1 MPRDSSLVPV
11 FIPLKV
17 RSAYSLAESTVR
29 LYDLLAKCQEMA
41 VPAVA
46 VTDHH
51 NLFGALEFALNAA
64 KAGIQ
69 PIIGCALSIQTPDVP
84 VKAGEHLPQLFVY
97 VQNETGYLHLSKLL
111 SQSYITRD
119 SAETPH
125 ITLEQLKHNTEGL
138 LAATG
143 SLTTTTG
150 KILSAGQHERAFT
163 HIKILQD
170 LFPERLY
177 IEIARQDS
185 ARETANEAVL
195 LEAAHTL
202 NLPLLAAQDVFFL
215 EKELHGAH
223 DILLGIGDSTTV
235 SNPDRRQSNPQ
246 HYFKHPAELQK
257 LFADIPE
264 ALNNTVHLAQ
274 RCAFM
279 PEPRKPILPR
289 FSDDEAESLKTQAS
303 QGLNK
308 RLAHYKTLNREIAPE
323 PYQQRLDYELNI
335 IISMGFAGY
344 FLIVADFIGWSKQQG
359 IPVGPGRGSG
369 AGSVVAWVLSIT
381 DLDPLDLNLLFER
394 FLNPERVSMPDFD
407 IDFCQD
413 RRDEVIAYVQQKYG
427 ADKVAQIITFGKLQA
442 RAVLRDVG
450 RVLELPY
457 GQVDR
462 ICKLVPNNP
471 ANPMTLQEA
480 IDFEPQLRAIQ
491 QEEETSSLMD
501 ISLQLEGLYRHAS
514 THAAGVVIG
523 DRPLEQLV
531 PLYRD
536 VRSPMPAT
544 QFNMKYAE
552 TAGLVK
558 FDFLGLKT
566 LTVMQKACALIKERC
581 AVEVD
586 LLSLPM
592 DDKKTYALLS
602 SGETMG
608 VFQLE
613 SAGMRDVLRKLKP
626 DRFADIIA
634 LVALYRPGPMDNIPR
649 YIACKHDLE
658 QPDYLHPTL
667 QPILQETFGVMI
679 YQEQV
684 MQIAQVLAGYSL
696 GAADLLRRAMGKK
709 IKEEMDAQRALF
721 VDGATAKGVEKNT
734 ASFIFEQV
742 AKFAGY
748 GFNKSHAAAYALIA
762 YQTAWLKAN
771 YPAEFLAATMTYE
784 LGNTDK
790 LGLFRQEALRMN
802 LSVLPP
808 DVNTSKRYFA
818 VENDGK
824 ALRYALTA
832 IKGIGEAP
840 VLELVTEREKNGAYT
855 GLYDFTK
862 RLAGRGLNKRFL
874 ENMCYAGAFDSL
886 HKSRAAVFANIE
898 TAVASGASSKADDDS
913 GQESLFGITSLAP
926 AVAHKFIDYPEWSPL
941 EKLGNEFTA
950 LGLYLSAHPMDSY
963 QLALDKMKVTLAKDV
978 SEIVSSKGA
987 QRLTMAG
994 IVTAKKER
1002 KSAKGNRF
1010 AFVQFSDASGVFE
1023 VMMFS
1028 EVLAVSRELL
1038 EQNVPLLVS
1047 VDATEEGE
1055 GYRLLAQMIR
1065 PLDGVAA
1072 DVGLGLELTINEEKT
1087 LAVLHDILKQ
1097 EPRGNA
1103 QVLLKLPSITGHLIT
1118 ITLPQR
1124 YALSMTTRQKV
1135 KGLAGVQAAR
1145 DVV

>member
-1 MPRDSSLVPV
+1 MMC
-11 FIPLKV
+11 IPLKV

-29 LYDLLAKCQEMA
+29 LYDLLAKCQEMG

-51 NLFGALEFALNAA
+51 NLFGALEFASNAA
-64 KAGIQ
+64 RAGIQ

-97 VQNETGYLHLSKLL
+97 VQNETGYLNLSKLL

-119 SAETPH
+119 PAETPH
-125 ITLEQLKHNTEGL
+125 ITLEHLQGNTEGL

-150 KILSAGQHERAFT
+150 KMLSAGQYERAFT
-163 HIKILQD
+163 HIKVLQE

-185 ARETANEAVL
+185 AAEAANEAAL
-195 LEAAHTL
+195 LDAAHTL

-235 SNPDRRQSNPQ
+235 SNPARRQSNPQ
-246 HYFKHPAELQK
+246 HYFKHPAELQQ

-264 ALNNTVHLAQ
+264 ALHNTVHLAQ

-279 PEPRKPILPR
+279 PEARKPILPR
-289 FSDDEAESLKTQAS
+289 FSEDEAESLKTQAF
-303 QGLNK
+303 QGLEK
-308 RLAHYKTLNREIAPE
+308 RLAHYKTLNREIDPE
-323 PYQQRLDYELNI
+323 PYQQRLEYELNT

-381 DLDPLDLNLLFER
+381 DLDPLELNLLFER

-536 VRSPMPAT
+536 VRSTMPAT

-581 AVEVD
+581 AVDVD

-649 YIACKHDLE
+649 YIACKHELE
-658 QPDYLHPTL
+658 QPDYLHESL

-734 ASFIFEQV
+734 ASFIFDQV

-818 VENDGK
+818 VESDGK

-898 TAVASGASSKADDDS
+898 TAVASGVSSKADDDS

-926 AVAHKFIDYPEWSPL
+926 AVAPKFIEHPEWSPL

-978 SEIVSSKGA
+978 AEIVSSKGA

-1010 AFVQFSDASGVFE
+1010 AFVQFSDTSGVFE

-1028 EVLAVSRELL
+1028 EVLAASRELL

-1072 DVGLGLELTINEEKT
+1072 DVGLGIELTINEEKT
-1087 LAVLHDILKQ
+1087 LSVLSDILAQ

-1103 QVLLKLPSITGHLIT
+1103 QVLLKLPSATGHLIT

-1135 KGLAGVQAAR
+1135 KGLAGVKAAR
-1145 DVV
+1145 DVA